1 MKNKND
7 YESIMHRPH
16 HISRRH
22 PRMSMSNRA
31 AQFAPFSALTGY
43 EEAIDKTQKD
53 NTAKSNT
60 AKTNTGKDN
69 TGKDNTGKSDLS
81 HSLSILEISPDP

>member
-1 MKNKND
+1 
-7 YESIMHRPH
+7 
-16 HISRRH
+16 
-22 PRMSMSNRA
+22 MSMSNRA

-69 TGKDNTGKSDLS
+69 TGKSDLS
-81 HSLSILEISPDP
+81 RSLSILEISPNP

>member
-69 TGKDNTGKSDLS
+69 TGKSDLS
-81 HSLSILEISPDP
+81 RSLSILEISPDP

>member
-53 NTAKSNT
+53 NNGKTDTAKSNT
-60 AKTNTGKDN
+60 GKT
-69 TGKDNTGKSDLS
+69 NTGKSDLS
-81 HSLSILEISPDP
+81 RSLSILEISPDP

>member
-60 AKTNTGKDN
+60 AKTNTGK
-69 TGKDNTGKSDLS
+69 SDLS
-81 HSLSILEISPDP
+81 RSLSILEISPDP

>member
-1 MKNKND
+1 MKNKKD

-53 NTAKSNT
+53 NTG
-60 AKTNTGKDN
+60 KTNTD
-69 TGKDNTGKSDLS
+69 KSDLS
-81 HSLSILEISPDP
+81 RSLSILEISPNP

>member
-60 AKTNTGKDN
+60 GKTNTGKDN
-69 TGKDNTGKSDLS
+69 TGKTDLS
-81 HSLSILEISPDP
+81 RSLSILEISPDP

>member
-69 TGKDNTGKSDLS
+69 TGKSDLS
-81 HSLSILEISPDP
+81 RSLSILEISPNP

>member
-1 MKNKND
+1 
-7 YESIMHRPH
+7 
-16 HISRRH
+16 
-22 PRMSMSNRA
+22 MSMSNRA

-69 TGKDNTGKSDLS
+69 TGKSDLS
-81 HSLSILEISPDP
+81 RSLSILEISPDP

>member
-53 NTAKSNT
+53 NTAKTNA
-60 AKTNTGKDN
+60 AKTNTGKS
-69 TGKDNTGKSDLS
+69 NTGKSDLS
-81 HSLSILEISPDP
+81 RSLSILEISPDP

>member
-1 MKNKND
+1 MKNKKD
-7 YESIMHRPH
+7 YESIIHRPH

-22 PRMSMSNRA
+22 PRMSISNRA

-53 NTAKSNT
+53 NTG
-60 AKTNTGKDN
+60 KTNTS
-69 TGKDNTGKSDLS
+69 KSDLS
-81 HSLSILEISPDP
+81 RSLSILEISPDP